1 MELNVLC
8 WEALPLFVGRWSWTS
23 RGLCSSEDMAVFHGT
38 TDEEI
43 WSDEAKMETLHTKL
57 SMCERVMAAECHAR
71 HTPTRRKRTTLM
83 HIQQGYRRQS
93 WQAVSAVAFLKRPC
107 PPGVAVYVAAE
118 TCRCRVFV
126 AWAAHDGKRSK
137 QYSGHGC
144 FVKCRAWLTRPRMA
158 YPRLAYEHVG
168 SLMASYIPTRGI
180 RREGA
185 SKRRIRL

>member
-1 MELNVLC
+1 MELHILC
-8 WEALPLFVGRWSWTS
+8 WEAMPLFVGRWSWTS

-38 TDEEI
+38 TEEEI
-43 WSDEAKMETLHTKL
+43 WSDEARMETLHTNL
-57 SMCERVMAAECHAR
+57 SMCERAMAAECHAR
-71 HTPTRRKRTTLM
+71 QCHARHM
-83 HIQQGYRRQS
+83 QS

-144 FVKCRAWLTRPRMA
+144 FVKCRALLTRA
-158 YPRLAYEHVG
+158 
-168 SLMASYIPTRGI
+168 LMVN
-180 RREGA
+180 EG
-185 SKRRIRL
+185 